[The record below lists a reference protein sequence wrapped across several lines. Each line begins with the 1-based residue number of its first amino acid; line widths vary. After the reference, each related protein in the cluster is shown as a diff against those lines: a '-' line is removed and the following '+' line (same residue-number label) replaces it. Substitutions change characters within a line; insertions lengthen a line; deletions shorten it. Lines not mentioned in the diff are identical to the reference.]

1 MPRVSEAT
9 RVEYRERL
17 LSAAAEAFAA
27 HGLHGARIDDISIA
41 AGLAKGTV
49 YNYFD
54 SKEDLFREV
63 IAAWSAR
70 ITAQRE
76 PLEDGASIR
85 ARLTAIV
92 DADMTVMAEVE
103 PFARAAF
110 REILSN
116 AVADIAQLMPASD
129 PLDAEIRDAMR
140 LGLEKGEL
148 RPDRTIDEL
157 AQLFAAAVN
166 GLLIERW
173 LPGPELAL
181 DDISRLAVDH
191 FLDGAA
197 SRPR

>member
-1 MPRVSEAT
+1 
-9 RVEYRERL
+9 
-17 LSAAAEAFAA
+17 
-27 HGLHGARIDDISIA
+27 
-41 AGLAKGTV
+41 
-49 YNYFD
+49 
-54 SKEDLFREV
+54 
-63 IAAWSAR
+63 
-70 ITAQRE
+70 
-76 PLEDGASIR
+76 
-85 ARLTAIV
+85 
-92 DADMTVMAEVE
+92 
-103 PFARAAF
+103 
-110 REILSN
+110 
-116 AVADIAQLMPASD
+116 VADIAQLMPASD